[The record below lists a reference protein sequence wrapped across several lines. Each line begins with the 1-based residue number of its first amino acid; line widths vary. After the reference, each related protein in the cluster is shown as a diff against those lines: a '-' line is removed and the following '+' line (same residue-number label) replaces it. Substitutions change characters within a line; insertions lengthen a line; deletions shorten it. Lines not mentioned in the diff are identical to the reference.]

1 MNHEVRELLNE
12 VDKVITDK
20 KYINLQNRLL
30 NLEAELTDSEIWLHP
45 EKVSRINQ
53 ELKILNNKLNKVKK
67 LENLRND
74 WMSAFQLK
82 MEEDQASLQVEMRLN
97 YNDVK
102 HEDYFNGPLDHHNAI
117 ISIHAGAGGTD
128 AQDWASMVMSM
139 YQSFC
144 KNQKF
149 GCKII
154 NISSGAETGIKSAT
168 LEIEGENSYGIFKEE
183 AGVHRLVRISPFNS
197 GKTRETSFALVE
209 VIPADLLMLINDF
222 EVKEEDIDWDYYMA
236 SGKGGQSVNT
246 TYSAVRLTHKPTG
259 IVITCQNERSQQ
271 QNKQMAI
278 KYLKNKLAL
287 KKIEE
292 EKELKDKLRGEI
304 HSPEWGNQ
312 VRNYILHPY
321 KLVKDVRSGFESS
334 DVEDIINY
342 GNILPIIWS
351 VKEARLTDSLKI

>member
-12 VDKVITDK
+12 VDKVINDK
-20 KYINLQNRLL
+20 KYTKLQNRLL

-53 ELKILNNKLNKVKK
+53 ELKILNTKLNKVKV
-67 LENLRND
+67 LEGLRND
-74 WMSAFQLK
+74 WMTAFQLK
-82 MEEDQASLQVEMRLN
+82 LDEEQVAIQPKIQEV
-97 YNDVK
+97 YEDVK
-102 HEDYFNGPLDHHNAI
+102 HADYFNGPLDHHNAV

-149 GCKII
+149 SCKII
-154 NISSGAETGIKSAT
+154 NISSGSETGIKSAT

-209 VIPADLLMLINDF
+209 VIPADLLLLINDF
-222 EVKEEDIDWDYYMA
+222 EIKEEDIDWDYYMA

-334 DVEDIINY
+334 DVEDVINY

-351 VKEARLTDSLKI
+351 VKEARLNDTLKI